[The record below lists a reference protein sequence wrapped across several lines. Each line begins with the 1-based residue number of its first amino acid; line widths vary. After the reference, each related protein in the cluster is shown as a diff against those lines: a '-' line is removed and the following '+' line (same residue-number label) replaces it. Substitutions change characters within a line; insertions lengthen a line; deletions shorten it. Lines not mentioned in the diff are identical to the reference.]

1 MGVSISVMDEEE
13 DAESEK
19 SRFYDVAN
27 YKRIVDSQEAGTRP
41 NGPELLLMR
50 LASAIDSMG
59 GLVSTFFGIAVVF
72 GAPIV
77 IVLGALYG
85 PITFLVSFVGVIG
98 VLGFYVER
106 KLGGS
111 IQVVDSSIG
120 KKFLAQIV
128 GCAIVLG
135 LFYFIFAVVLK
146 VRFA

>member
-27 YKRIVDSQEAGTRP
+27 YKRIVDSQEARP

-135 LFYFIFAVVLK
+135 LLYFIFAVVLK